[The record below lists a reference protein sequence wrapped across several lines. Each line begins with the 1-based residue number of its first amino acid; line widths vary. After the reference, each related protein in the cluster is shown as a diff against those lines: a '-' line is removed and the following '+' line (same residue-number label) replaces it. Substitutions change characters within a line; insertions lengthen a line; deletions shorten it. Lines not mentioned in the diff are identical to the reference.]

1 MAIITQKPLF
11 EWNEIEK
18 CDELVK
24 LELILK
30 YLPDGQLIIL
40 LEKKRGK
47 GRNKYSIRNMWN
59 ALIAGIVLGHE
70 TIESLRRE
78 LKRNPY
84 LSQMCGFFYYREKD
98 VIPTSGAFS
107 RFLKL
112 LLKHSFEVNQIF
124 QKLVRRAYETV
135 PDFGENLAM
144 DGKAV
149 QSYAGKTGKKQNDNR
164 CENDDDWGKHVYS
177 GIDSEGRPWEKIKKW
192 FGFKLHLLIDSKYE
206 LPISFMATK
215 ASKNEIPVAHMLL
228 DNLSEEKLERAKIY
242 TGDRGLDDGKLHEKL
257 WGKYGIKPVIDIRNS
272 WKDPDGTKL
281 VPGSENVVYDIKGT
295 VSCYCPKTNRRREM
309 AFGGFEQSRNCLKY
323 RCPAAHYG
331 YECKGKN
338 ECGSASGTRIS
349 LDTDRRI
356 FCPIA
361 RSSYKWKRMYKN
373 RTAVERVNSR
383 IDNVYGFE
391 KHTMRGMVKISLR
404 FSMVFMIMLALAI
417 GWIKEGKPERMRKL
431 KTA

>member
-124 QKLVRRAYETV
+124 QKLVRQVYKTV

-144 DGKAV
+144 DGKAI
-149 QSYAGKTGKKQNDNR
+149 QSYAGKTGKKRDDNR
-164 CENDDDWGKHVYS
+164 CESDADWGKHVYS
-177 GIDSEGRPWEKIKKW
+177 GIDNEGRPWEKIKRW

-242 TGDRGLDDGKLHEKL
+242 TGDRGLDDGKLHDKL
-257 WGKYGIKPVIDIRNS
+257 WSKYGIKPVIDIRNS

-361 RSSYKWKRMYKN
+361 RSSYKWKRLYKN